1 MNDDLKLRVGLEDKV
16 TAGLKQIAKEINSL
30 ANNIG
35 SSSSQTRAASTSFG
49 KLTASIITADLAV
62 RGFTT
67 AIGAV
72 KQAFVNSITAVNEY
86 NSAMSGL
93 SSVAAAFGEDQN
105 EARDAA
111 VSLAKDGLMSVTDAA
126 AGLKNLLGTGF
137 SMPEAIN
144 LMNAFKDTAAFNRQG
159 TLEFG
164 QAIVGATQGI
174 KNQNSIM
181 VDNVGITKNLS
192 IILEEAGY
200 SQQDLMRVQTDASV
214 RQALYNGLLRE
225 GAVFSGDAARAAD
238 NLQGAMSQL
247 NTATKM
253 LNVSIGQMLA
263 PALTLIVGELT
274 NAANSSNQTLQ
285 PALSALSK
293 TMVIVAEGALM
304 MGEAVRWAAASAI
317 QLAQGASQIR
327 TSLDKLDFKGVANST
342 KGVISSLG
350 KEWDTYGK
358 NVGRIYGNAQ
368 KTLDQITTKGL
379 SSFQVQAKSAVGSIG
394 NAVAEGAGKV
404 KDKLAEMAGEL
415 EKLASD
421 YGRKVSQMASQF
433 NESLKDL
440 VIRHRDRMKELE
452 KQIGEE
458 NESFSERMSE
468 RKEDFDETMAD
479 LEKRHKEKVDQI
491 TAQMREEEEKNR
503 EVLEQFKIA
512 ANERLASLQVQL
524 DRERR
529 LGRHA
534 NDERVRTLEQ
544 MIQNER
550 ESLDEQ
556 LALKQETN
564 EELEAELVK
573 ENEEFLK
580 AKAEREAEYAK
591 ETEKLRAEHEKRFNS
606 LQSELNAERE
616 IQRKHAEDFARFQ
629 NAVAEDD
636 ITRLKSKHAEQRA
649 EEERA
654 HQERLADIARRVQE
668 ERATRDAAQV
678 KTSSGTLQSYQSAAS
693 QIASQANKTSQVYS
707 TPIRYSTPIKW
718 VNGKPVAAYADG
730 GIVDRPT
737 FGMIGERGPEAVIPL
752 SRPNRAAQIMQQ
764 TGLTQTDRN
773 ITVNMPVTVMSSEVD
788 IDYLLERL
796 AFKLD
801 KGGML

>member
-16 TAGLKQIAKEINSL
+16 SQGLKQIAKEINTL
-30 ANNIG
+30 AKDVSG
-35 SSSSQTRAASTSFG
+35 SSASTRTASTSFG

-62 RGFTT
+62 RGFLS
-67 AIGAV
+67 AIDLA
-72 KQAFVNSITAVNEY
+72 KQAFFNSITAVNEY

-111 VSLAKDGLMSVTDAA
+111 VSLAEDGLMSVTDAA

-137 SMPEAIN
+137 NMQESIN

-225 GAVFSGDAARAAD
+225 GAVFSGDATRAAD

-247 NTATKM
+247 DTATKM
-253 LNVSIGQMLA
+253 LNVSIGQALA
-263 PALTLIVGELT
+263 PALTLIVGEFT

-293 TMVIVAEGALM
+293 TMVVVAEGALM

-317 QLAQGASQIR
+317 QLASGAYNIK
-327 TSLDKLDFKGVANST
+327 TSLDKLDFKGTANNT
-342 KGVISSLG
+342 KGLISNLG
-350 KEWDTYGK
+350 KEWDNYGK

-368 KTLDQITTKGL
+368 KTLDQITVKGL
-379 SSFQVQAKSAVGSIG
+379 GSFQVASKNAVGAIG
-394 NAVAEGAGKV
+394 NAVTESAGKV
-404 KDKLAEMAGEL
+404 KEDLEKMAGEY
-415 EKLASD
+415 A
-421 YGRKVSQMASQF
+421 RKVEQMARQF
-433 NESLKDL
+433 DESLKDL
-440 VIRHRDRMKELE
+440 VIRHKERTRELE
-452 KQIGEE
+452 RQLSDE
-458 NESFSERMSE
+458 NASFSERMNE
-468 RKEDFDETMAD
+468 RKEDFDEAMSD
-479 LEKRHKEKVDQI
+479 LEKRHQEKVDQI
-491 TAQMREEEEKNR
+491 TAQMRQEEEKNK
-503 EVLEQFKIA
+503 EVLTQFKIA

-534 NDERVRTLEQ
+534 NDERVKALEK
-544 MIQNER
+544 MIENER
-550 ESLDEQ
+550 LSLDEQ

-564 EELEAELVK
+564 DELKAELEK

-580 AKAEREAEYAK
+580 AKAEREAEYAQ
-591 ETEKLRAEHEKRFNS
+591 ETDKLKGEHEKRFNS

-629 NAVAEDD
+629 SAVAEDD

-649 EEERA
+649 EEERS

-678 KTSSGTLQSYQSAAS
+678 KTNSGTLQNYQSTAS
-693 QIASQANKTSQVYS
+693 QIATQANKTSQVYN

-737 FGMIGERGPEAVIPL
+737 FGMIGEKGPEAVIPL
-752 SRPNRAAQIMQQ
+752 SRPTRAAQIMQQ

-773 ITVNMPVTVMSSEVD
+773 ITVNMPVTVVSSEVD
-788 IDYLLERL
+788 MDYLLERL
-796 AFKLD
+796 AFRLN